1 MTFADSYILQ
11 FFVLFSGLWR
21 FLVLFVLYQLLNKSF
36 LFRPY
41 FTFYLCHQKIT
52 LWKGW
57 MEVWFAFF
65 LAQISTSSVYN
76 YCSYNRKAFTLFSS
90 EELHMCCFYL
100 QQNLDLGIS
109 IKYLSSLITQNSYS
123 CFGIRDSFLTKDEW
137 TACTNSVCLQI
148 WQSAWYTNHSWQN
161 VKLLV
166 YLNLSLV
173 I

>member
-41 FTFYLCHQKIT
+41 FTFYLCSSKDHSLKRLNGGLIC
-52 LWKGW
+52 
-57 MEVWFAFF
+57 FF

-90 EELHMCCFYL
+90 EELRMCCFYL

-109 IKYLSSLITQNSYS
+109 IKYLSSLITQNSCS
-123 CFGIRDSFLTKDEW
+123 CFGMCDSFLTEDEW
-137 TACTNSVCLQI
+137 TACTNCVCLQI